1 MVTPPMNLRDVIFF
15 ASGLAAVV
23 DEAVWARLLAR
34 IVGSDAG
41 GTSLTLGIFMAG
53 MGLGAWLFGPI
64 AARLRNP
71 RRAWWIL
78 EGFVALWAWFSA
90 DLLTAV
96 DPVGSPLLRAAI
108 ACLALLPPT
117 LAMGAGFPLM
127 GRLSIESR
135 ERSGAA
141 TSRFYGANTLGACAG
156 ALLASFV
163 FMPVFGLEG
172 ALRVSAGIDFLAGA
186 LGMVL
191 VVGPPRV
198 PPRSALRPEAPNVE
212 TKGRRTR
219 CLWASGLLGASS
231 LALEV
236 VLTRLLIQLTGA
248 SIYAFS
254 LVLAVFLLGLG
265 LGARQAAGIL
275 ARHRDPIRP
284 LATVATW
291 IPALALAGLLVLR
304 FQVGE
309 QDLFSNPHNLMPG
322 GLSPLR
328 LWLAQLFFAAMAL
341 VPPAVAF
348 GMALPMAAAV
358 LCSSQ
363 DRSPERSL
371 GQLYA
376 ANTVGATLGA
386 MGGGLVLLPLL
397 GVRFSILAALAPA
410 LLGGWILT
418 GVPRNVRAISLA
430 LTVLAGLLA
439 LRPYS
444 EPGIER
450 RLRHEVGRHASA
462 TVVERDLEGGGTI
475 RSLRVNGKVVATTAP
490 VDLRLQRLLSLIPAL
505 LHRDV
510 ERAGVIGLGTGMT
523 AGALLG
529 LESLERLELLEIS
542 GAVVRASEAFVPWN
556 NDVLRD
562 PRTRLSLVDGR
573 HALATKGG
581 RFDLLTSDPIHP
593 WTRGSSDLYS
603 LEHFESMAEHLE
615 EDGVASQWL
624 PLYQL
629 SEEDVRTVVATWLAA
644 FPEASAWITAYDLAL
659 VGSHRPLPGLDL
671 DTPWSEAV
679 AADLAGAGIHG
690 PLDLAALQCADRAR
704 LEDFCRGA
712 APMVDNRPVLEFRAP
727 RSFLAGYSLDAL
739 AWAADPAFLGDL
751 PEGARERGRVVRRLL
766 SRFVDEAPGNPA
778 GAAEVYG
785 RALMTIPDPGE

>member
-1 MVTPPMNLRDVIFF
+1 MNLRDVVFF

-41 GTSLTLGIFMAG
+41 GTALTLGMFMGG
-53 MGLGAWLFGPI
+53 MGLGAWVFGPV
-64 AARLRNP
+64 AARLKDP

-96 DPVGSPLLRAAI
+96 DPVSSPWLRAGI
-108 ACLALLPPT
+108 ACLTLLPPT

-135 ERSGAA
+135 AQSGEA
-141 TSRFYGANTLGACAG
+141 TSRFYGANTLGACSG
-156 ALLASFV
+156 ALLAAFV
-163 FMPVFGLEG
+163 LMPTFGLEG
-172 ALRVSAGIDFLAGA
+172 ALRVSAGVDFLAGA
-186 LGMVL
+186 LGMRL
-191 VVGPPRV
+191 LLGPVRTGPTRV
-198 PPRSALRPEAPNVE
+198 DPGEAGAIDARQE
-212 TKGRRTR
+212 DSRRRR
-219 CLWASGLLGASS
+219 CLGACALLGGSS

-248 SIYAFS
+248 SIYAFA

-265 LGARQAAGIL
+265 IGARQAAGVL
-275 ARHRDPIRP
+275 RRHTDPISA
-284 LATVATW
+284 LTSIVQW
-291 IPALALAGLLVLR
+291 IPALALGGLAVLR
-304 FQVGE
+304 LRLGE
-309 QDLFSNPHNLMPG
+309 QDLFGNPHNLMPS

-328 LWLAQLFFAAMAL
+328 LWLAQAFLAAIVL
-341 VPPAVAF
+341 VPPAIAF
-348 GMALPMAAAV
+348 GMALPMAAGV
-358 LCSSQ
+358 LCTAET
-363 DRSPERSL
+363 RSPERSL

-386 MGGGLVLLPLL
+386 LAGGLLLLPFL
-397 GVRFSILAALAPA
+397 GVRASIPIALVPA
-410 LLGGWILT
+410 LLAGWILT
-418 GVPRNVRAISLA
+418 GVPRSTRAFA
-430 LTVLAGLLA
+430 LVVALLGGLLA
-439 LRPYS
+439 LRPHGDS
-444 EPGIER
+444 GLER
-450 RLRHEVGRHASA
+450 RLRHEIGRHASA

-505 LHRDV
+505 LHGDV

-529 LESLERLELLEIS
+529 LPTLERLELLEIS
-542 GAVVRASEAFVPWN
+542 GAVVRASDAFRPWN
-556 NDVLRD
+556 NAVLHD
-562 PRTRLSLVDGR
+562 PRTELHLVDGR
-573 HALATKGG
+573 HALATREG

-603 LEHFESMAEHLE
+603 LEHFRSMAEHLE
-615 EDGVASQWL
+615 ENGVASQWL

-629 SEEDVRTVVATWLAA
+629 SDEDVRTVVATWLGA

-659 VGSHRPLPGLDL
+659 VGSHRPLRGLDL
-671 DTPWSEAV
+671 TSPWSETLAK
-679 AADLAGAGIHG
+679 DLAGAGIHD
-690 PLDLAALQCADRAR
+690 PSQLAALQCADRPR
-704 LEDFCRGA
+704 LEAFCRGVE
-712 APMVDNRPVLEFRAP
+712 PMVDNRPVLEFRAP
-727 RSFLAGYSLDAL
+727 RSFLAGYSLGAL
-739 AWAADPAFLGDL
+739 TWAADPIFLGQL
-751 PEGARERGRVVRRLL
+751 PGVARERGGAIRELL
-766 SRFVDEAPGNPA
+766 TQFVQSAPGDPA

-785 RALMTIPDPGE
+785 RALMEPPGPGD